1 MGTWKSRGLRGS
13 TLEDMINHTNEIYR
27 EKKLALIQKIP
38 TPITPITIEKSTR
51 HITLAYFDQK
61 STVDYIGA
69 VQGIPVCFDAKECA
83 VKTFPL
89 QNVHEHQIRFM
100 KEFEEQGGIAF
111 IILHFTALDEIVL
124 HAHSGIWKRSGN
136 AWKQADAK
144 ASPTT
149 KSTKPIRSAPAGI
162 SWCIIWRRYRKI
174 SRRGI
179 PHNKN
184 LRCLLALANTRSP
197 VSD

>member
-111 IILHFTALDEIVL
+111 IILHFTALDEMYYMPFRDQEKF
-124 HAHSGIWKRSGN
+124 WKRMEAGGRKSFTYDEID
-136 AWKQADAK
+136 KTYQIR
-144 ASPTT
+144 ASRDILVHYLETIQKDLT
-149 KSTKPIRSAPAGI
+149 ERDTAQ
-162 SWCIIWRRYRKI
+162 
-174 SRRGI
+174 
-179 PHNKN
+179 
-184 LRCLLALANTRSP
+184 
-197 VSD
+197 